1 MNTLKGLFLCF
12 SKKQSIRIYK
22 NFISQI
28 VSNSSQT
35 ILQIIFPPL
44 MIMIYGLE
52 NFGIWIFLTAIPSL
66 LSILNF
72 DLNAGA
78 RTEMSIYFNK
88 NNKKKIN
95 EIFNNSIVITLI
107 FVVSL
112 VIIGFF
118 IITFYDF
125 NLNILKNINSDELK
139 IILFCIFSS
148 FYLHIFNAIFKTGI
162 TYWGKFYISTYI
174 EIYFDL
180 FAKILI
186 LISGLILSN
195 LLFAFVILFCSSVV
209 KSIFYYYFFLHFNK
223 SLTIFS
229 FDLISKKQILR
240 LLKLSTPYYLESI
253 CNILK
258 HSSQII
264 IIGIFFNAQV
274 VGLISTTKT
283 LFYFFPTR
291 IWDIILKTIFY
302 EFTKLYAEKNFNK
315 LKNIYVNFLKLGLLF
330 IVIFIFTSLS
340 IGEHVYNLWL
350 NNSYNLDFNL
360 LILIVL
366 DLVFFISATSISF
379 VNKSINKFFQITFFQ
394 TVINITIIIISYLLF
409 INQQSYYF
417 LFLFNLIGSII
428 IFIYSVFFSLKLKIL
443 RNYKKK

>member
-1 MNTLKGLFLCF
+1 MNTLKGLFLSF
-12 SKKQSIRIYK
+12 SKKQSTRIYK
-22 NFISQI
+22 NFTSQI

-44 MIMIYGLE
+44 MIMVYGLE

-88 NNKKKIN
+88 NNKKKVN
-95 EIFNNSIVITLI
+95 EIFNNSIIITII
-107 FVVSL
+107 FVLFL
-112 VIIGFF
+112 VFIGFF
-118 IITFYDF
+118 IISSYDF

-148 FYLHIFNAIFKTGI
+148 FYLHIFNAIFRTGI

-186 LISGLILSN
+186 LISGFILSN

-209 KSIFYYYFFLHFNK
+209 KSIFYYYFFLQINK

-240 LLKLSTPYYLESI
+240 LLKVSTPYYFESI

-264 IIGIFFNAQV
+264 ILGIFFNAQT
-274 VGLISTTKT
+274 VGLVSTTKT

-302 EFTKLYAEKNFNK
+302 EFTKLYADKNFNK
-315 LKNIYVNFLKLGLLF
+315 LKNIYVNFLKLGSLF
-330 IVIFIFTSLS
+330 IIIFIFTSLS

-350 NNSYNLDFNL
+350 NNSYNFDLSL

-366 DLVFFISATSISF
+366 DLVFFISATSVSF

-394 TVINITIIIISYLLF
+394 TVINLIIIIISYLLF

-417 LFLFNLIGSII
+417 LFLFNLIGSIL
-428 IFIYSVFFSLKLKIL
+428 IFIYSVYFSLKLKIL
-443 RNYKKK
+443 RNLIKK